1 MSSLLFWLKV
11 SRPRFWL
18 YTAGTFLVGV
28 AVSVNSYQE
37 FFRADLVALF
47 LFFLLPA
54 NFFLYGVNDYFDF
67 ETDELNPKKQVKEV
81 AVAENS
87 KRRSILRK
95 VLLLTAIGSCVV
107 AFFIQNTDAQL
118 IFMSFLLLSIFY
130 SAPPLRFKARPFL
143 DFVSN
148 LLYILPGVFAFV
160 YVTGSY
166 PSFTDVF
173 MLSLWAWGMHL
184 FSAIPDI
191 EPDKKAEVQT
201 TAVVI
206 GKKRSLMMC
215 SLLWLGFCALLWSR
229 HDALLPWALIVAVY
243 PATPLILL
251 LKKEVDIARVY
262 WHFPFINSG
271 VGFGAF
277 IFFLIEIL

>member
-1 MSSLLFWLKV
+1 MTNSLFWLKV

-18 YTAGTFLVGV
+18 YIAGTFLVGV
-28 AVSVNSYQE
+28 AIAADSYE
-37 FFRADLVALF
+37 AFLRVDLIALF

-67 ETDELNPKKQVKEV
+67 ETDELNPKKQEKEV
-81 AVAENS
+81 IVAENS
-87 KRRSILRK
+87 KKRSILRK
-95 VLLLTAIGSCVV
+95 LLLLTAIASCVI

-160 YVTGSY
+160 YITGFY
-166 PSFTDVF
+166 PALIDVF

-184 FSAIPDI
+184 FSAVPDI
-191 EPDKKAEVQT
+191 EPDKKAGVQT

-206 GKKRSLMMC
+206 GKKRSLMLC
-215 SLLWLGFCALLWSR
+215 SLLWLSFCGLLWSR
-229 HDALLPWALIVAVY
+229 HDSLLPWSFIVAVY
-243 PATPLILL
+243 PATPLLLL
-251 LKKEVDIARVY
+251 LKKEINIARVY
-262 WHFPFINSG
+262 WYFPFINSG
-271 VGFGAF
+271 IGFGAF
-277 IFFLIEIL
+277 IFFLIEML